1 MALRLRDS
9 SRIGEETN
17 YNTHDAIRYDGRRGR
32 SGRTSFSCRRRAG
45 YDILQQRVACTFC
58 VWFPT
63 GLSAMALEEWTPSRI
78 TRFEYD
84 LSQLAAHNGI
94 ANMYVGFIA
103 QRDSLDEKRLEI
115 EDMHRALRDE
125 RVTQSWDG
133 QEVLGRADL
142 RQFMRDWYEAE
153 GMYW

>member
-1 MALRLRDS
+1 
-9 SRIGEETN
+9 
-17 YNTHDAIRYDGRRGR
+17 
-32 SGRTSFSCRRRAG
+32 
-45 YDILQQRVACTFC
+45 
-58 VWFPT
+58 
-63 GLSAMALEEWTPSRI
+63 MALEEWTPDRI
-78 TRFEYD
+78 ARFEYD

-94 ANMYVGFIA
+94 ANMYAGFIA
-103 QRDSLDEKRLEI
+103 QRDSLDEKRLEL